1 MLKPIH
7 DAILFTFVDPI
18 KGIMFVE
25 QTVSGIFL
33 GQSHTKTSQTARWA
47 KVLAVG
53 PEVDN
58 CDAGDTILIEPLM
71 WTHGFNFQDVKIWK
85 TDASKILAVMEA

>member
-33 GQSHTKTSQTARWA
+33 GQSHVKSATTARWA
-47 KVLAVG
+47 KVLAIG

-58 CDAGDTILIEPLM
+58 CGAGDTVLVEPLM
-71 WTHGFNFQDVKIWK
+71 WTEGFNFQKIRIWK